1 MAEDV
6 LFITRND
13 LVRFTS
19 TNGNV
24 DPDKF
29 FQMIKIAQDL
39 HIQGYLGTKLF
50 DRLKDDIKN
59 STLVDPYKT
68 LLDDYVKPMTIHYA
82 MIEYLPF
89 ASYEIGNKG
98 IYKRTSET
106 GETVAKDEVDSLIEK
121 YRDLAQHYTQ
131 RFIDYI
137 CFRTSDFPEYNTN
150 SNGDVYPTTKNDFG
164 GWHL

>member
-39 HIQGYLGTKLF
+39 HIQGYLGSKLF
-50 DRLKDDIKN
+50 DKLKEDIKN
-59 STLVDPYKT
+59 STLVDPYKS
-68 LLDDYVKPMTIHYA
+68 LLDDYIKPMTIHYA

-98 IYKRTSET
+98 VYKRTSET
-106 GETVAKDEVDSLIEK
+106 GETVSKDEVDSLIEK

-131 RFIDYI
+131 RFIDFM
-137 CFRTSDFPEYNTN
+137 CFNQSSFPEYYEN
-150 SNGDVYPTTKNDFG
+150 SNGDVYPTTKNNFF

>member
-13 LVRFTS
+13 LTRFTS
-19 TNGNV
+19 INGSV
-24 DPDKF
+24 DPDKYLQF
-29 FQMIKIAQDL
+29 VKTAQDL

-50 DRLKDDIKN
+50 NKLKEDIKN
-59 STLVDPYKT
+59 NTLVDPYLS
-68 LLDDYVKPMTIHYA
+68 LLDDFIKPMVIHFS

-98 IYKRTSET
+98 VYKRTSET
-106 GETVAKDEVDSLIEK
+106 GDIVSKDEVDSLIEK

-131 RFIDYI
+131 RFIDYM
-137 CFRTSDFPEYNTN
+137 CFNQSSFPEYYLN
-150 SNGDVYPTTKNDFG
+150 SNGDMYPTTKNEFG